1 MAAEAVHG
9 VMEELERRAIC
20 AEAVTPVGLKELLQ
34 EIVASKLALLRL
46 QILTPTPI
54 PQPSALYVS

>member
-9 VMEELERRAIC
+9 VMEELERRAIR

-34 EIVASKLALLRL
+34 ENLQASLL
-46 QILTPTPI
+46 
-54 PQPSALYVS
+54 